1 MKLLLRLVA
10 IVVIVSC
17 LVLKAG
23 AQTSS
28 GQISGKIVDPAGASI
43 ANAPVRLTN
52 QLTGEVREA
61 KTVSSGEFVF
71 AGVQPGTFS
80 ISVSARGFKTFE
92 EHDLR
97 LSVQRPNAMILD
109 TPSQSSS

>member
-52 QLTGEVREA
+52 QLTGEVGRLRPSPQA
-61 KTVSSGEFVF
+61 SLFLPGSS
-71 AGVQPGTFS
+71 Q
-80 ISVSARGFKTFE
+80 
-92 EHDLR
+92 EHFQYPFPLAA
-97 LSVQRPNAMILD
+97 LK
-109 TPSQSSS
+109 PSKSTT

>member
-61 KTVSSGEFVF
+61 KTVSSGEFVL
-71 AGVQPGTFS
+71 PGS
-80 ISVSARGFKTFE
+80 SQ
-92 EHDLR
+92 EHFQYPFPLAA
-97 LSVQRPNAMILD
+97 LK
-109 TPSQSSS
+109 PSKSTT